1 MEQHTPMMQQYLQIK
16 SRYPEAFL
24 FYRMGEFYELF
35 YEDAKNAAQI
45 LGITLTQRGK
55 SAGAPIP
62 MAGVPAHSVD
72 QYLAKLVKNG
82 HYVAVCEQIGD
93 PAKSK
98 GPVERKVVRV
108 VTPGT
113 LTEDSLLDA
122 RRNNLLTAITHHKG
136 VYGLAILEM
145 ASGLFNAK
153 QLADD
158 AHVEDELERLRPAE
172 ILLAET
178 ETDTDLVPNR
188 FQPLVRAIPDWH
200 FAIDRAHTV
209 LCEQFGTHDLG
220 AFGCTD
226 YPVAMMAAGAVIQYA
241 RDTQLKGLPHIQHL
255 EIESDQAYMRIDG
268 ASRRNLEIETNLSGS
283 ESGTLVSLL
292 DRCSNPMGGRLL
304 RRWLHSPLLDRDQ
317 IRSRLQAVQALSAQ
331 SQHDGVSDICKH
343 CGDMERIITR
353 VAMQTARPR
362 DLVQLRQGLLASLRL
377 REALIPMDS
386 SLLDDCKHAL
396 GPFPDWS
403 KLLHDA
409 IADEPSSFVRDGDVI
424 RQGYDPELDELRS
437 MSMDNTEFLLNLEAR
452 EREQTGIPNLKVH
465 YNRVQG
471 FFIDVTRS
479 HTGRVPEHYIR
490 RQTLKNSERYITSE
504 LKEHEDRILGAKER
518 SLNRE
523 RELYDNLLTDLLPAV
538 EPLQECAAAVAKISV
553 LSNFAERA
561 LTLDWHPP
569 TLVSAAGIAIE
580 NGRHPVVEHSRGQ
593 NFVANGVE
601 FTDNNR
607 MLVITGPNMGGKS
620 TYMRQTALICLLA
633 HTGCYVPALNAILGP
648 INRIF
653 TRIGASDDLSGG
665 RSTFMVEMT
674 EMAHILRNAD
684 ENSLVLVDEIGRG
697 TSTYDGLALAW
708 ACATALAKSV
718 RSFTLFST
726 HYFEVTALADLL
738 PGIHN
743 VHLDAAEHGS
753 DIVFLY
759 SVKPGPAS
767 QSYGLQVAKLAGVP
781 GDVIDDARSRLTD
794 LETSYAHTHP
804 ASPSQLSIF
813 DSPDT
818 TADRVVDA
826 LKNVDPDELTPKQ
839 ALAAL
844 YKLKELLADS

>member
-1 MEQHTPMMQQYLQIK
+1 MDQHTPMMQQYLRIK
-16 SRYPEAFL
+16 SRYKEAFL

-35 YEDAKNAAQI
+35 YDDAKNAAAI

-62 MAGVPAHSVD
+62 MAGVPVHSAD

-113 LTEDSLLDA
+113 LTEDSLLEA
-122 RRNNLLTAITHHKG
+122 RRNNLLTAITHQNG

-145 ASGLFNAK
+145 ASGHFYAK
-153 QLADD
+153 QLDD
-158 AHVEDELERLRPAE
+158 ETHVEDELERLQPAE
-172 ILLAET
+172 ILLAEA
-178 ETDTDLVPNR
+178 DSDHVPTR
-188 FQPLVRAIPDWH
+188 FQRLVRTIPDWH
-200 FAIDRAHTV
+200 FSIDRAHTA
-209 LCEQFGTHDLG
+209 LCDQFGTHDLG

-226 YPVAMMAAGAVIQYA
+226 YPVAMMSAGAVIQYA
-241 RDTQLKGLPHIQHL
+241 KDTQLKGLPHIQQL
-255 EIESDQAYMRIDG
+255 EIESDHTFMRIDG

-283 ESGTLVSLL
+283 EGGTLVSLL

-304 RRWLHSPLLDRDQ
+304 RRWLHSPLLHRDQ
-317 IRSRLQAVQALSAQ
+317 VRSRLQAVQAISAQ
-331 SQHDGVSDICKH
+331 GQHDGVSDMCKQ

-353 VAMQTARPR
+353 IAMQTARPR
-362 DLVQLRQGLLASLRL
+362 DLIQLRQGLLACVQLQAIL
-377 REALIPMDS
+377 VAMDS
-386 SLLDDCKHAL
+386 SLLDDCKRAL
-396 GPFPDWS
+396 GPYPQWS

-409 IADEPSSFVRDGDVI
+409 IADEPAPFVRDGGVV
-424 RQGYDPELDELRS
+424 REGYDAELDELRS
-437 MSMDNTEFLLNLEAR
+437 MSKDNTEFLLNLEAR
-452 EREQTGIPNLKVH
+452 EREQTGIPNLRVH

-479 HTGRVPEHYIR
+479 HSGRVPEHYIR
-490 RQTLKNSERYITSE
+490 RQTLKNSERYITPE

-523 RELYDNLLTDLLPAV
+523 RELYDNLLIDLLPAV
-538 EPLQECAAAVAKISV
+538 GPLQECAAAVAQISV

-569 TLVSAAGIAIE
+569 TLVSEPGIQIE
-580 NGRHPVVEHSRGQ
+580 SGRHPVVEHSRGQ
-593 NFVANGVE
+593 NFVANDVE
-601 FTDNNR
+601 FTDDDR

-633 HTGCYVPALNAILGP
+633 HTGCYVPALGARLGP

-653 TRIGASDDLSGG
+653 TRIGASDDLTGG

-674 EMAHILRNAD
+674 EIAHILRNAD

-708 ACATALAKSV
+708 ACANALAKSV
-718 RSFTLFST
+718 KAFTLFST
-726 HYFEVTALADLL
+726 HYFEITALAELL
-738 PGIHN
+738 PGVHN

-781 GDVIDDARSRLTD
+781 AYVIDDARSRLTD
-794 LETSYAHTHP
+794 LETSYAHAHP
-804 ASPSQLSIF
+804 VSPSQLSIF
-813 DSPDT
+813 ESPDS
-818 TADRVVDA
+818 TADVVVDA
-826 LKNVDPDELTPKQ
+826 IKNTDPDELTPKQ
-839 ALAAL
+839 ALATL
-844 YKLKELLADS
+844 YKLRELLADR